1 MVQLSGHESAA
12 DAVTADILESA
23 EPNLQ
28 LIDFKLPPPKEL
40 SDDARALL
48 MKNSVFRIWEE
59 AQDTTS
65 IEQVAPGGASP
76 TEMWMLLIVRMVTR
90 VAIPPADEAD
100 TDKDAMEEQTEDDA
114 LELDFYARQDKLR
127 QTLCDYIMSD
137 FPARCVW
144 LFLAY
149 KHG

>member
-1 MVQLSGHESAA
+1 
-12 DAVTADILESA
+12 
-23 EPNLQ
+23 LQ

-65 IEQVAPGGASP
+65 VEQVASGGASA

-90 VAIPPADEAD
+90 VATPPVDEED
-100 TDKDAMEEQTEDDA
+100 TDKDAMEEQTGDDA

-127 QTLCDYIMSD
+127 QTLSDYIMSD
-137 FPARCVW
+137 FPTRCVW

-149 KHG
+149 MHG